1 MTRRGVRR
9 NAKSNAAAATGAAGK
24 SNKAESA
31 SGMGRKSDAAVKT
44 GAASM
49 SSISRAIVKCK

>member
-1 MTRRGVRR
+1 VRR